1 MTAIAILSGTS
12 AQSLT
17 MSTRE
22 IAELLDKQHGNI
34 KISAQRLAE
43 KGVIAPQETP
53 YVDPQNKQTYT
64 EYLLNKRDS
73 LILVAQNCPEF
84 TARIVDR
91 WQELEAQQSAPALSP
106 ANFSRMQLIELAMQ
120 AEQERIESE
129 KQRQVLAL
137 EVQAM
142 APKVEALDRI
152 ANSDGSLCLTDAA
165 KTLQVQPRQLTQI
178 LQTKHWIY
186 RRPMGSGWLAYQ
198 DRIQAGHLEHKVTT
212 GEKSDGH
219 EWTNTQVRVTAKGLT
234 RLAQVLGD
242 GAQAEV
248 AA

>member
-1 MTAIAILSGTS
+1 MPDLTS
-12 AQSLT
+12 TTQT
-17 MSTRE
+17 MSSRE
-22 IAELLDKQHGNI
+22 IAELLEKQHTNI

-64 EYLLNKRDS
+64 EYLLTKRDS

-91 WQELEAQQSAPALSP
+91 WQELEAQQSAPNLSP
-106 ANFSRMQLIELAMQ
+106 ANFSRLQLIELAMQ

-129 KQRQVLAL
+129 KQRQILAL

-142 APKVEALDRI
+142 APKVKALEQI
-152 ANSDGSLCLTDAA
+152 SASNENITLTQAA
-165 KTLQVQPRQLTQI
+165 KLLGIKRDTLTHWL
-178 LQTKHWIY
+178 HANGWIY
-186 RRPMGSGWLAYQ
+186 RQNASWVAYDAQIRTGRLVYKEAKYTDENTGQEVHRPYCHLTQKGLAYL
-198 DRIQAGHLEHKVTT
+198 A
-212 GEKSDGH
+212 EKGPLL
-219 EWTNTQVRVTAKGLT
+219 KM
-234 RLAQVLGD
+234 
-242 GAQAEV
+242 